1 MTYCTGGIRCVKVA
15 AYLEQEL
22 GFTNVTRLDGGIV
35 SYAQYARS
43 AGVQSKFKGKNYVF
57 DGRMAER
64 VTEDVLSGCVQCGAP
79 CDDHRNCANVR
90 CHTRFIQ
97 VSNFTLLQL
106 CYVTLITGLS
116 SYQIKLDTLCCSRND
131 CYVCILNAQCVFAAA
146 H

>member
-1 MTYCTGGIRCVKVA
+1 VKVA

-43 AGVQSKFKGKNYVF
+43 AGLRSKFRGKNYVF

-64 VTEDVLSGCVQCGAP
+64 VTADVLSGCVQCGAP

-97 VSNFTLLQL
+97 VSNCIVRSAVVLTFTLVCLY
-106 CYVTLITGLS
+106 CYLS
-116 SYQIKLDTLCCSRND
+116 CVVGSSSAVVSANSPVCVCKSRVKCANTR
-131 CYVCILNAQCVFAAA
+131 Q
-146 H
+146 

>member
-57 DGRMAER
+57 DGRMSER
-64 VTEDVLSGCVQCGAP
+64 VTADVLSGCVQCGAP

-97 VSNFTLLQL
+97 VRSFTVLRRCYATKLPVLLSDQ
-106 CYVTLITGLS
+106 IT
-116 SYQIKLDTLCCSRND
+116 K
-131 CYVCILNAQCVFAAA
+131 
-146 H
+146 